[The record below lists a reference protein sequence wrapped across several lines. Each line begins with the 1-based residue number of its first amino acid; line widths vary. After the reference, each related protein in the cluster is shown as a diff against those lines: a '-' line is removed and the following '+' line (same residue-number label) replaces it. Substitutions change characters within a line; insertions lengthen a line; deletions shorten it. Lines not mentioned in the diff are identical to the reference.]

1 MGEKSVVSTVKNFSA
16 NLIRN
21 FYALFLPLFYSF
33 ISVFFLFFTRSTFII
48 PKSRWKVNFIKLKGE
63 RKGKIGS
70 DRDDF

>member
-33 ISVFFLFFTRSTFII
+33 ISVFFSFFHSLNIHYSN
-48 PKSRWKVNFIKLKGE
+48 KWKVNFIKLKGE

>member
-48 PKSRWKVNFIKLKGE
+48 PTSRWKVNFIEG
-63 RKGKIGS
+63 GKEK
-70 DRDDF
+70 

>member
-33 ISVFFLFFTRSTFII
+33 ISVFFSFFHSLNI

-63 RKGKIGS
+63 REGKIGS